1 MKKRIEIAANESN
14 DAFERGFLVGVILT
28 VGGILFIELG
38 LRTLFGG

>member
-1 MKKRIEIAANESN
+1 MKKRIEVAANES
-14 DAFERGFLVGVILT
+14 DAAFERGILVGVILT